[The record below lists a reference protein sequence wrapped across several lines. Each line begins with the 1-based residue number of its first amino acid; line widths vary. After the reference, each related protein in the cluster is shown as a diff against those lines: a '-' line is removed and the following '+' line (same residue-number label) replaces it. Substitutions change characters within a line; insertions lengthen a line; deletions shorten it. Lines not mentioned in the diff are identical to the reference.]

1 MKNTVNETYIANMSA
16 YLHLLSN
23 DEIIEEIRKIRE
35 LKNDKSKKCY
45 HVKKRIAAIN
55 EAIQAF
61 HKMRCHYII

>member
-35 LKNDKSKKCY
+35 LKNDESKRRY
-45 HVKKRIAAIN
+45 HIKKRTTAIN
-55 EAIQAF
+55 KAIQAF
-61 HKMRCHYII
+61 YKI